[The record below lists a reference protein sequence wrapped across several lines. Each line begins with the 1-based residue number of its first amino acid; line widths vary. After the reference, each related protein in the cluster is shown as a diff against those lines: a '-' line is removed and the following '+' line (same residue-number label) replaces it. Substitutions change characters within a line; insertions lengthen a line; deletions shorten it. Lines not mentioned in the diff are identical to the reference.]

1 MSGSVLPGSGLR
13 LPALRIPLTR
23 LERYVLGHTLG
34 GVAGAMAVI
43 STLIML
49 VNFVEISRSVGSR
62 AKNVTTADIFAMTL
76 LQSPSII
83 LLLVPFAILFG
94 VMAAYGNLNRR
105 SELIAMRAAGVSAWR
120 FTFPAALAAM
130 GIGVATVLALNPIA
144 SAMNAEF
151 QRRQSAVMD
160 NYLGELNRPIWLR
173 QGDGRTQVII
183 RARARAPGVGIRL
196 LDVSLFRY
204 AVRADGHLDFRQR
217 VEAREAV
224 LKSGQW
230 LLSGARSAEPGSQS
244 EQYGSY
250 SLPST
255 LDERKAL
262 ERFTAPSAVPF
273 WSLPSVIERTERA
286 GFSAT
291 AYRLQFDQLL
301 ATPLM
306 FAGMSVLAA
315 AFSLRLVRLG
325 GLARLAA
332 SGAALG
338 FVIFFLNQLCNS
350 LGRADVIPAFF
361 AALTPPLLALLS
373 GFTLLCYTEDG

>member
-1 MSGSVLPGSGLR
+1 MSGLSLPRPLVSRLR
-13 LPALRIPLTR
+13 NPLTR

-34 GVAGAMAVI
+34 GVAGAAAVI

-62 AKNVTTADIFAMTL
+62 AKDITTVDIFVMTV

>member
-1 MSGSVLPGSGLR
+1 MSGVRLHPGLR
-13 LPALRIPLTR
+13 RLRPRLTM

-34 GVAGAMAVI
+34 GMSAAVGVITAM
-43 STLIML
+43 IML
-49 VNFVEISRSVGSR
+49 VNFVEISRAVGGR
-62 AKNVTTADIFAMTL
+62 AKDVTTADIFAMTL
-76 LQSPSII
+76 LQSPSIV
-83 LLLVPFAILFG
+83 LVLVPFGILFG

-120 FTFPAALAAM
+120 FTFPAAVAAM
-130 GIGVATVLALNPIA
+130 SLGVATVLALNPIA

-151 QRRQSAVMD
+151 QRRETAMMD
-160 NYLGELNRPIWLR
+160 SYLGDLNRPIWLR

-204 AVRADGHLDFRQR
+204 AVRPDGHLDFRQR
-217 VEAREAV
+217 VEAKEAV

-230 LLSGARSAEPGSQS
+230 LLSGARSAEPGAQS

-255 LDERKAL
+255 LDERTAL
-262 ERFTAPSAVPF
+262 ERFAAPAAVPF
-273 WSLPSVIERTERA
+273 WSLPGVIARTEKA

-301 ATPLM
+301 ATPFM

-338 FVIFFLNQLCNS
+338 FAIFFLNQLCNS
-350 LGRADVIPAFF
+350 LGRADVIPTFF